1 MIHFAPIR
9 KNTALRFLWHLQSIK
24 QLFFCDQYWF
34 PVPYQMEVTIVREMC
49 LTKVLGL
56 TKLLQVAVTLWHP
69 SFHIFHVNFNWNLW
83 NYHFGKILKY
93 IDIIDN

>member
-1 MIHFAPIR
+1 MTPSMNQAII
-9 KNTALRFLWHLQSIK
+9 
-24 QLFFCDQYWF
+24 FCDQYRF
-34 PVPYQMEVTIVREMC
+34 PVPYQMDVTIVREMC

-69 SFHIFHVNFNWNLW
+69 SFHIFNVISNWNLW
-83 NYHFGKILKY
+83 NDHFGKVSMY